1 MIATTT
7 TTIIVTT
14 FLILLLASTSVQSTF
29 FLPKSDK
36 NLLEFPLNLEY
47 FEAEYFLFGSL
58 GKGLDSIEP
67 DLADG
72 GPSPIGAKQ
81 ANLSLFVQDIITQF
95 GYQEIGHVRYV
106 HVPLQY
112 FWTC

>member
-1 MIATTT
+1 MIAKTTT
-7 TTIIVTT
+7 TMIVTT
-14 FLILLLASTSVQSTF
+14 FLILLASTSVQSTF

-47 FEAEYFLFGSL
+47 FEAEYFLFASL

-67 DLADG
+67 GLADG

-81 ANLSLFVQDIITQF
+81 ANLSSFVQDIITQF
-95 GYQEIGHVRYV
+95 GYQEIGHLRYV
-106 HVPLQY
+106 HVPFKY